1 MWPEKNFPGYGTR
14 WGALIF
20 GKSGGGRSN
29 FKILWLDHEIPNPI
43 QIFLTKAGSTELGF
57 RTLPESSKIF
67 VGVTPPHL
75 ALEAKQTTRRQGG
88 GELVVEEEMKVH
100 ELLNYGVK
108 RCQHTKMLSGSSV
121 WGRQNRYQAY
131 WITYY
136 ILVCAETI
144 LYEQKLTN
152 NWGTLKRKHCVSDP
166 TKKLMRNIVSIPLL
180 AFT

>member
-57 RTLPESSKIF
+57 RTLPESSNIF

-75 ALEAKQTTRRQGG
+75 AATALTRIFGIRRRRACLGMPTDGGRRNTMWRCTNDRQRGCKMFMGLTTVEKQKIQ
-88 GELVVEEEMKVH
+88 
-100 ELLNYGVK
+100 
-108 RCQHTKMLSGSSV
+108 
-121 WGRQNRYQAY
+121 
-131 WITYY
+131 
-136 ILVCAETI
+136 
-144 LYEQKLTN
+144 
-152 NWGTLKRKHCVSDP
+152 TLKTQFQIISMFLM
-166 TKKLMRNIVSIPLL
+166 TFYSKKYLNVLGVHRFLSK
-180 AFT
+180 TECYH

>member
-57 RTLPESSKIF
+57 RTLPESSKNF

-75 ALEAKQTTRRQGG
+75 AATALQSAGMAH
-88 GELVVEEEMKVH
+88 LAYVVEGHASACPQTV
-100 ELLNYGVK
+100 GV
-108 RCQHTKMLSGSSV
+108 
-121 WGRQNRYQAY
+121 
-131 WITYY
+131 
-136 ILVCAETI
+136 
-144 LYEQKLTN
+144 
-152 NWGTLKRKHCVSDP
+152 GTLCGVVQMTTEERHGKVVCMMIKVEDIKIK
-166 TKKLMRNIVSIPLL
+166 TINIFEKKNVIRL
-180 AFT
+180 

>member
-57 RTLPESSKIF
+57 RTLPESSKNF

-75 ALEAKQTTRRQGG
+75 ARNVRASLGMY
-88 GELVVEEEMKVH
+88 LSYVVEGHASACPQTVGVDVKCVALTLIKLKYYVSASIMKCNIQF
-100 ELLNYGVK
+100 ELL
-108 RCQHTKMLSGSSV
+108 
-121 WGRQNRYQAY
+121 
-131 WITYY
+131 
-136 ILVCAETI
+136 
-144 LYEQKLTN
+144 
-152 NWGTLKRKHCVSDP
+152 
-166 TKKLMRNIVSIPLL
+166 
-180 AFT
+180 

>member
-67 VGVTPPHL
+67 VGVSPPHL
-75 ALEAKQTTRRQGG
+75 ARDVRASLGMY
-88 GELVVEEEMKVH
+88 LVYVVEGHASACPQTVGVDVKCVALTLIKLKYYVSASIMKRNNQF
-100 ELLNYGVK
+100 ELL
-108 RCQHTKMLSGSSV
+108 
-121 WGRQNRYQAY
+121 
-131 WITYY
+131 
-136 ILVCAETI
+136 
-144 LYEQKLTN
+144 
-152 NWGTLKRKHCVSDP
+152 
-166 TKKLMRNIVSIPLL
+166 
-180 AFT
+180 

>member
-57 RTLPESSKIF
+57 RTLPESSKNF

-75 ALEAKQTTRRQGG
+75 AATAVVTAEGAIFGIRRRRACLGMPTDGG
-88 GELVVEEEMKVH
+88 RRNTMW
-100 ELLNYGVK
+100 
-108 RCQHTKMLSGSSV
+108 RC
-121 WGRQNRYQAY
+121 
-131 WITYY
+131 
-136 ILVCAETI
+136 
-144 LYEQKLTN
+144 TN
-152 NWGTLKRKHCVSDP
+152 DRERGCR
-166 TKKLMRNIVSIPLL
+166 KLMGLITVEKEKQKR
-180 AFT
+180 